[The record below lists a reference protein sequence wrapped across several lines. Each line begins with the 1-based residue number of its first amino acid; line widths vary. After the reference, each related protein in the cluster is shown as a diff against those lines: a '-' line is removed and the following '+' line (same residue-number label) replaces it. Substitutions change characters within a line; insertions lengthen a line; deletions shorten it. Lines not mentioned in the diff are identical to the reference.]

1 MSLLSLL
8 WWWFWLLCRSWLLP
22 FIVLPLPPPLTSP
35 CLSLLRP
42 SVAGGAGAP
51 PAALPPSGVA
61 AACLGVA
68 ATAAAADGALASR
81 PCPATHRGHAAD
93 AQVPAVQRRIS
104 RLQRLLRADL
114 PPLQVRLL
122 WLVSAGVRSGRA
134 RSRCQLPPQR
144 RAQPQRVWDSA
155 PVPAGSAGATAAAC
169 ARVLG
174 GSRSGSRRTRAAGQ
188 GGGGLP
194 AGLCGFGCGGVSVEG
209 KN

>member
-1 MSLLSLL
+1 M
-8 WWWFWLLCRSWLLP
+8 LCTSWLLP
-22 FIVLPLPPPLTSP
+22 FVVLVLPLPQLLTSACLILLHP
-35 CLSLLRP
+35 CVP
-42 SVAGGAGAP
+42 GDAGAP
-51 PAALPPSGVA
+51 LFALPLSGA
-61 AACLGVA
+61 AAVCLGVGAVA
-68 ATAAAADGALASR
+68 AAAAADGALAGR
-81 PCPATHRGHAAD
+81 PRPATHRGHAAD

-155 PVPAGSAGATAAAC
+155 PVPSGSAGAAAAAC